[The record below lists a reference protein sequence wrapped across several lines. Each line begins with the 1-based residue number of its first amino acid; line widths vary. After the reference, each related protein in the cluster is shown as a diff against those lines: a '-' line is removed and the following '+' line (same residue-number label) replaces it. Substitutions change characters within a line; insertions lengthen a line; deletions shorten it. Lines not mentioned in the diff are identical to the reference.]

1 VAKPDDYKQ
10 APVENQRM
18 NLAAVNRDL
27 GHDCF
32 YETTVTRSDWPRLQ
46 TNSEADVVVIGGGL
60 AGLST
65 ALELAEAG
73 QTVCLLEAERL
84 CGHAS
89 GRNGG
94 QAISGYACGQA
105 WLDHHLGLPVGQQ
118 LWQLS
123 LRSLQ
128 LIQERIHR
136 YNMDAHPV
144 WSYMTVADSRPKA
157 QALRQEQAYMLKH
170 HGHQM
175 HWAQGAELK
184 QHIGSSRYLAGLLDP
199 VSGHLNPLRYGLGL
213 AQAAAATGVRL
224 HEHSPALSM
233 EKVGQDW
240 LVRTAH
246 AEVRAGQVVLA
257 GNSGLLWQSHQL
269 AKRLHARIMPVGT
282 YIIATEPLSSSQAEQ
297 LLPSNAAVC
306 DNNFV
311 LDYFRLSNERRL
323 LFGGR
328 VSYTAATPAKL
339 TQTMRQRMLTVFP
352 QLDDIRIDHTWG
364 GFVDISR
371 ERAPDWGQLAPGV
384 FYMQGFSGHGL
395 AATTLAGRVISQA
408 IMGDPQALR
417 LFEGI
422 RQAPFPG
429 GPAWRMPLLLLGT
442 SYYRLRDWLTRFAM

>member
-1 VAKPDDYKQ
+1 
-10 APVENQRM
+10 M

-27 GHDCF
+27 GKDCF
-32 YETTVTRSDWPRLQ
+32 YETTVTRPNWPSLQ
-46 TNSEADVVVIGGGL
+46 TNSEADVVVVGGGL

-73 QTVCLLEAERL
+73 QTVTLLEAEQL

-105 WLDHHLGLPVGQQ
+105 WLDQHLGLPAGQE

-123 LRSLQ
+123 LASLRLLQ
-128 LIQERIHR
+128 DRIKR
-136 YNMDAHPV
+136 YNIDCHPI
-144 WSYMTVADSRPKA
+144 WSYMTVADNRHKA
-157 QALRQEQAYMLKH
+157 QSLRQEQTYMQQH
-170 HGHQM
+170 HGHHM
-175 HWAQGAELK
+175 HWLEGAELQK
-184 QHIGSSRYLAGLLDP
+184 HIGSVQYAAGLLDP
-199 VSGHLNPLRYGLGL
+199 ASGHLNPLRFGLGL
-213 AQAAAATGVRL
+213 AHAAQTTGVRL
-224 HEHSPALSM
+224 YEQSPVVSL
-233 EKVGQDW
+233 EKTGQDW
-240 LVRTAH
+240 LVRTAQ

-257 GNSGLLWQSHQL
+257 GNCGLLWQSRKL
-269 AKRLHARIMPVGT
+269 APGLHARIMPVGT
-282 YIIATEPLSSSQAEQ
+282 YIIATEPLSAAHAQQ

-311 LDYFRLSNERRL
+311 LDYFRLSEERRM

-328 VSYTAATPAKL
+328 VSYTAATPSQL

-352 QLDDIRIDHTWG
+352 DLAPARIDHTWG

-395 AATTLAGRVISQA
+395 SATTLAGRVISQA
-408 IMGDPQALR
+408 IMGDPHALG
-417 LFEGI
+417 LFGRI
-422 RQAPFPG
+422 RQDPFPG
-429 GPAWRMPLLLLGT
+429 GPAWRIPLLLLGT
-442 SYYRLRDWLTRFAM
+442 SYFRLREWLQRFTM